1 MKKVLIVL
9 AIGFAAFAAICGFL
23 AILLIG
29 SFNSMTRLDQAST
42 AAWSQVENVY
52 QRRFDLIPNLV
63 ETVKATAAFEKDT
76 LTAVTQARASVGQ
89 MKVDPSK
96 ATPAELEAFST
107 AQQGLGTALSRL
119 MVVSERY
126 PELRATAAF
135 RDLQAQLEGTEN
147 RIAVERKAFN
157 DAVIQF
163 NTSVVTFPNN
173 LLAPRFGF
181 SVKPYFKVQD
191 AAATNAVKVNFG
203 K

>member
-1 MKKVLIVL
+1 MKKVLIALALVFALVL
-9 AIGFAAFAAICGFL
+9 GLVAIAGL
-23 AILLIG
+23 MLM
-29 SFNSMTRLDQAST
+29 SSYNSMVKLDQFST

-63 ETVKATAAFEKDT
+63 ETVKATAAFEKET

-89 MKVDPSK
+89 MKIDPSK
-96 ATPAELEAFST
+96 ASPADLESFAA

-126 PELRATAAF
+126 PELRATASF

-147 RIAVERKAFN
+147 RIAVERQNFN
-157 DAVIQF
+157 DAVIRY
-163 NTSVVTFPNN
+163 NSAISTFPDN
-173 LLAPRFGF
+173 LLAGKFGF
-181 SVKPYFKVQD
+181 KTKAYFAVQNKE
-191 AAATNAVKVNFG
+191 ATNAVKVNFG

>member
-1 MKKVLIVL
+1 MKKALIVL
-9 AIGFAAFAAICGFL
+9 AVIAAVVVAVIGL
-23 AILLIG
+23 AGLMLMA
-29 SFNSMTRLDQAST
+29 SYNSMVKLNQASDR
-42 AAWSQVENVY
+42 AWSQVENVY

-63 ETVKATAAFEKDT
+63 ETVKAAAAFEKET

-89 MKVDPSK
+89 MKIDPK
-96 ATPAELEAFST
+96 TMTKDELEAFSS

-147 RIAVERKAFN
+147 RITVERQNFN
-157 DAVIQF
+157 DAVLSYNSTI
-163 NTSVVTFPNN
+163 SSFPDN
-173 LLAPRFGF
+173 LLADKFGF
-181 SVKPYFKVQD
+181 KAKAYFAVQNKE
-191 AAATNAVKVNFG
+191 ATNAVKVNFG